1 MKLKTFQNL
10 KLNFH
15 WGAIA
20 FILHRITGLALVL
33 YILLHIY
40 SVGNVLGGKEAFN
53 TIMEGYDNTFGHVIE
68 YLLLL
73 AVLWHLFNGLRI
85 TITDFLRFSHEG
97 KRLFVWVFIIS
108 GIIAILSLFVFFPEL
123 KTMIGGG

>member
-1 MKLKTFQNL
+1 MKLKTLQNL
-10 KLNFH
+10 RLNFH

-20 FILHRITGLALVL
+20 FILHRITGLALVF
-33 YILLHIY
+33 YIIVHIY

-53 TIMEGYDNTFGHVIE
+53 TIMQGYDNAFGHVIE

-97 KRLFVWVFIIS
+97 KRLFIWVFIIS

>member
-1 MKLKTFQNL
+1 MKLKTYQNL

-20 FILHRITGLALVL
+20 FILHRITGLALVF
-33 YILLHIY
+33 YIIVHIY

-53 TIMEGYDNTFGHVIE
+53 AIMDGYNSAFGHVIE

-97 KRLFVWVFIIS
+97 KRLFIWVFIIS

>member
-1 MKLKTFQNL
+1 MKLKTLQNL
-10 KLNFH
+10 KLNLH

-33 YILLHIY
+33 YIIMHIY
-40 SVGNVLGGKEAFN
+40 SVGNVLGGEEAFN
-53 TIMEGYDNTFGHVIE
+53 TIMKGYDNTLGHVIE

-97 KRLFVWVFIIS
+97 KRLFIWVFIIS
-108 GIIAILSLFVFFPEL
+108 GIIAVLSLFIFFPEL

>member
-10 KLNFH
+10 RLNFH

-20 FILHRITGLALVL
+20 FVLHRITGLALVL
-33 YILLHIY
+33 YIIMHIY
-40 SVGNVLGGKEAFN
+40 SVGNVLGGEDAFN
-53 TIMEGYDNTFGHVIE
+53 TIMKGYDNTFGHVIE

-73 AVLWHLFNGLRI
+73 AVIWHLFNGLRI

>member
-1 MKLKTFQNL
+1 MKLKTLQNL

-20 FILHRITGLALVL
+20 FILHRITGLALVF
-33 YILLHIY
+33 YIIMHIY
-40 SVGNVLGGKEAFN
+40 SVGNVLGGEEAFN
-53 TIMEGYDNTFGHVIE
+53 TIMKGYDNTFGHVIE

-97 KRLFVWVFIIS
+97 KRLFVWVFVIS